1 MTASPRVLFGMP
13 AYNRPDALPRTLE
26 SLLSQTYRDFA
37 LFIIDDRPTPE
48 VRGIVEMYQ
57 GLDSRIT
64 YELNPVRLGMI
75 GNWRKAFTRGREI
88 YPTVEYFAWVSDH
101 DVWHPRW
108 LEVLI
113 GELDERPTVVMAYP
127 QMQRMFPRERRAVT
141 RLSDTVGITSR
152 VARMRTAIAD
162 VTAGNGVYGLFRV
175 AALAEAG
182 VFRAVL
188 MPDRQLLVEL
198 SLFGEFRHVPEILW
212 YREVA
217 GVFSTK
223 RQRQMFFPG
232 RTPLH
237 TYLPPPLQH
246 VGVLLWDLTVCG
258 KGRPSFGRIA
268 GAWWAA
274 CQLWYSIK
282 REVLHDDAWW
292 RSTFARWL
300 PRRSARDV
308 AASSTASAAPDSR
321 VDVALEQK

>member
-1 MTASPRVLFGMP
+1 MTTSPRVLFGMP

-26 SLLSQTYRDFA
+26 SLLSQTYTDFA
-37 LFIIDDRPTPE
+37 LLIVDDRPSPE
-48 VRGIVEMYQ
+48 VRGIVETYMA
-57 GLDSRIT
+57 LDSRIT
-64 YELNPVRLGMI
+64 YESNPLRLGMI

-88 YPTVEYFAWVSDH
+88 HPGIEYFAWVSDH

-113 GELDERPTVVMAYP
+113 GELDGHSNVVMAYP
-127 QMQRMFPRERRAVT
+127 QMQRMFPHERRSIT
-141 RLSDTVGITSR
+141 RISQTAGMPSR
-152 VARMRTAIAD
+152 VARMRTAIAEM
-162 VTAGNGVYGLFRV
+162 TAGNGIYGLFRV
-175 AALAEAG
+175 ATLEQAG

-198 SLFGEFRHVPEILW
+198 SLLGEFRHVSEILW

-217 GVFSTK
+217 GDFSIK

-232 RTPLH
+232 RPPLH
-237 TYLPPPLQH
+237 TYLPPPVQH
-246 VGVLLWDLTVCG
+246 CGVLTWDLAVRG
-258 KGRPSFGRIA
+258 KGRPSIGRLV

-300 PRRSARDV
+300 PRRLSRDV

-321 VDVALEQK
+321 ADVALEQK